1 MSANAGSVVE
11 KCETFTLE
19 LYCDGMQLLGSDVK
33 TAGVPLL
40 CADSVLYR
48 LKFKSI

>member
-1 MSANAGSVVE
+1 MNTGSVVE
-11 KCETFTLE
+11 KCETFALE

-33 TAGVPLL
+33 GHYSELIA
-40 CADSVLYR
+40 SFNR